1 MQNLSLLKISR
12 SKLIKTRQR
21 ILSKSRL
28 KTPAASILKT
38 LSKEIATIYCKYT
51 YLTIHKKFYIMSY
64 SIVPKIED
72 ANSGCIQTEDSIE
85 DLKDHADTL

>member
-1 MQNLSLLKISR
+1 MR
-12 SKLIKTRQR
+12 WR

-28 KTPAASILKT
+28 KTPGLSILKT
-38 LSKEIATIYCKYT
+38 LSKETAMTFCEYT
-51 YLTIHKKFYIMSY
+51 YFTVQNNFYTVSY

-85 DLKDHADTL
+85 DIEDLKDHADTL